1 MFDGKCTKNNLIQ
14 LCCARDLRHFRW
26 AAGAGQR
33 GKETP
38 DTLDETLPSLEQI
51 HLPRQCASECAGM
64 GLSVEGAA
72 KSLHLPRLHALQATS
87 EGVSVEGDF
96 D

>member
-1 MFDGKCTKNNLIQ
+1 MWRQRYKKYSNSAL
-14 LCCARDLRHFRW
+14 LRESSSVLPW

>member
-1 MFDGKCTKNNLIQ
+1 MTYRR
-14 LCCARDLRHFRW
+14 LC
-26 AAGAGQR
+26 GGYGVQIV
-33 GKETP
+33 
-38 DTLDETLPSLEQI
+38 LERN
-51 HLPRQCASECAGM
+51 HLPRGCASECAGM
-64 GLSVEGAA
+64 GVSVEGAA